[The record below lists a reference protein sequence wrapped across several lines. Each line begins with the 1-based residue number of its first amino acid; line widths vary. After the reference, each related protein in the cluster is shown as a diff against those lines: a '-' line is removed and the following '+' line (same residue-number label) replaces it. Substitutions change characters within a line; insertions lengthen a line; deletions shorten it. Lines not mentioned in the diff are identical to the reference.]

1 MNDKDYQINK
11 CFLEEDDFGEVA
23 MHIWSDVGENYDGET
38 LMHRWSTEHG
48 GDYD

>member
-11 CFLEEDDFGEVA
+11 CFLEEDNDGEVA
-23 MHIWSDVGENYDGET
+23 MDRWSDVEDA

-48 GDYD
+48 GDDN